1 MAKHILK
8 VTASDKITHDV
19 LRIRTEKPLDFQ
31 FKPGQATEVA
41 INKEEWKNEFRPF
54 TFTSLPK
61 DDFLEFTIK
70 TYPSHAGVTNE
81 LLNLKA
87 NDELIVGD
95 AWGTIAYKGKGVF
108 IAGGAGITPFIS
120 IFRELQAEGKLADNK
135 LIFANKTFA
144 DIINRDELQSLLGA
158 NFVNILSDEQLE
170 GYGEGFISLDFLKQ
184 NSDRTDQY
192 FYVCGPRPM
201 MKATLG
207 FLKEMGVADSYIIKE
222 EF

>member
-41 INKEEWKNEFRPF
+41 INKAEWKNEFRPF

-61 DDFLEFTIK
+61 DNFLEFVIK

-95 AWGTIAYKGKGVF
+95 AWGTIGYKGKGIF

-120 IFRELQAEGKLADNK
+120 IFRELQAEGNLAENK
-135 LIFANKTFA
+135 LIFANKTLA

-158 NFVNILSDEQLE
+158 NFVNILSDEQRE

-207 FLKEMGVADSYIIKE
+207 FLKEMGVEDSYIIKE